1 LSAELTKNALFQT
14 VFFSDFAHFV
24 SVASPIKKCASFTE
38 IVVFGPRI
46 QLVISSFLLF
56 SSIDLSTV
64 ENEYIRNLQQ
74 QIYFLELEC
83 DYLRDQANRVV
94 EIPNDIT
101 VEAAKLVKKLKV

>member
-1 LSAELTKNALFQT
+1 M
-14 VFFSDFAHFV
+14 
-24 SVASPIKKCASFTE
+24 
-38 IVVFGPRI
+38 
-46 QLVISSFLLF
+46 
-56 SSIDLSTV
+56 STV

-101 VEAAKLVKKLKV
+101 VEAAKLVKKLKVKRNLKVWITANSFSETRVSGAFFVFLFILFKILLKYKERRECYQEIMEN